1 MKMLFERIG
10 RLLQEL
16 DERRYPQEVP
26 VESWKMKQT
35 RERFSPEKRGEED
48 DWQTLGAPYLWGGHR
63 ESYWFSTRVKQQ
75 IT

>member
-35 RERFSPEKRGEED
+35 RERFSPEKGVD
-48 DWQTLGAPYLWGGHR
+48 HR
-63 ESYWFSTRVKQQ
+63 ERGRMGCLQPAVLGLCKRRTAPGV
-75 IT
+75 

>member
-1 MKMLFERIG
+1 MGGGGRRKTRMKMLFERIG

-35 RERFSPEKRGEED
+35 R
-48 DWQTLGAPYLWGGHR
+48 
-63 ESYWFSTRVKQQ
+63 
-75 IT
+75 